1 MESHK
6 RTLAILHII
15 YGGLTLSVAII
26 ANTIFRSVLPFIA
39 AEMNSEEMMFFS
51 TFGHVIQSVVIFLL
65 LLIPLPSV
73 IGGIALLNGK
83 KWGLTLILISGSLS
97 LLSFPIGMA
106 LGAYTIWVFV
116 KSGQEKALNDQN
128 QG

>member
-39 AEMNSEEMMFFS
+39 AEMNSEEVMFFS